1 MIHQINTTLIKTKYV
16 DYFPIE
22 IGYSMEVKTMNIFN
36 VRANPL
42 RSGKLLIRGGL
53 NDSSTNER

>member
-1 MIHQINTTLIKTKYV
+1 MIHQINAILIKTKYV
-16 DYFPIE
+16 DYFLME

-42 RSGKLLIRGGL
+42 RRGKFLIRGGL
-53 NDSSTNER
+53 NDTSTNE